1 MMTENPTFAKGVS
14 NVNAPL
20 LSNLS
25 RVERNRSLMRFGAMV
40 FMAMLGGSTP
50 CAAEMVDC
58 LVAPH
63 RVADLAFGSSGV
75 VRVMAVDRGD
85 HVRKGQVLAMLDTS
99 IEQSSLDIAQGQL
112 TASAAIDS
120 AQAQLDLATKRLQ
133 RSRLLL
139 EKDNVAASRFEEVQN
154 DFDTA
159 RLKLAELLENRAMR
173 ALDVARAQ
181 AVMATRQV
189 VSPFDAVVVERHVAP
204 GESVDN
210 KRVVTVS
217 EIDPL
222 FIDIIAPAVAFDAVK
237 LGQPI
242 EVRLAHPGRTVT
254 AVASVIDPY
263 VDASS
268 GTFRVRASLP
278 NPDFSIVPGF
288 RCRADLPSVASD
300 GN

>member
-1 MMTENPTFAKGVS
+1 
-14 NVNAPL
+14 
-20 LSNLS
+20 
-25 RVERNRSLMRFGAMV
+25 MR
-40 FMAMLGGSTP
+40 LGGIALLALLGSAAP
-50 CAAEMVDC
+50 CTAEMVDC

-85 HVRKGQVLAMLDTS
+85 HVVKGQVLASLDTS
-99 IEQSSLDIAQGQL
+99 IEQSSLDIAQAQL
-112 TASAAIDS
+112 TASAVIDS
-120 AQAQLDLATKRLQ
+120 ARAQLDLAAKRLQ

-139 EKDNVAASRFEEVQN
+139 EKDNVAASRFEEVQS

-181 AVMATRQV
+181 AVMATRRI

-222 FIDIIAPAVAFDAVK
+222 FIDVIAPSAAFDAVK
-237 LGQPI
+237 PGQPI
-242 EVRLAHPGRTVT
+242 AVRLTHPARTVT
-254 AVASVIDPY
+254 AIASVIDPY

-278 NPDFSIVPGF
+278 NPDFAIVPGF
-288 RCRADLPSVASD
+288 RCRADLPFVSND

>member
-1 MMTENPTFAKGVS
+1 M
-14 NVNAPL
+14 
-20 LSNLS
+20 
-25 RVERNRSLMRFGAMV
+25 RVGAIV
-40 FMAMLGGSTP
+40 ILAMLASAAP
-50 CAAEMVDC
+50 SAAETVDC

-85 HVRKGQVLAMLDTS
+85 HVAKGQMLASLDTS

-120 AQAQLDLATKRLQ
+120 AQAQLDLVTKRLQ
-133 RSRLLL
+133 RTRLLL

-159 RLKLAELLENRAMR
+159 RLKLAELIENRGMR

-181 AVMATRQV
+181 AVVATRQI
-189 VSPFDAVVVERHVAP
+189 VSPFDAVVVERHAAP

-222 FIDIIAPAVAFDAVK
+222 FIDIIAPSAAFDAVK

-242 EVRLAHPGRTVT
+242 EVRLAHPVRTVT
-254 AVASVIDPY
+254 AIASVIDPY

-268 GTFRVRASLP
+268 GTFRVRASLA

-288 RCRADLPSVASD
+288 RCRADLPFVSND

>member
-1 MMTENPTFAKGVS
+1 MPENRTFAKGAGD
-14 NVNAPL
+14 VNAPL
-20 LSNLS
+20 SLTVGKVGRD
-25 RVERNRSLMRFGAMV
+25 RVPLRLAQMV
-40 FMAMLGGSTP
+40 VAAMLGGATP

-85 HVRKGQVLAMLDTS
+85 HVRKGQVLASLDTS

-120 AQAQLDLATKRLQ
+120 AQAQLDLAAKRLQ

-181 AVMATRQV
+181 AVMATRQI

-222 FIDIIAPAVAFDAVK
+222 FIDMIAPSAAFDAVK

-242 EVRLAHPGRTVT
+242 EVRLAHPARTVT

-268 GTFRVRASLP
+268 GTFRIRASLP
-278 NPDFSIVPGF
+278 NPDFTIVPGF
-288 RCRADLPSVASD
+288 RCRADLPFVPVD